1 MKKLLPLLVVL
12 IILSSTVFAQDV
24 AKVKAE
30 IEKLNKLFSQ
40 AMIDNDTEK
49 MMLTYADDI
58 ISLPSYQP
66 MVRGI
71 AKVREMS
78 EMQAKSGWKTTHF
91 ELKTTDVFLAGNYA
105 IEIGN
110 YDMKMSGPDVPEWP
124 DNGKYVTVYEMQ
136 KDGSLKVKIETWNTN
151 TNPWAQM
158 NEEKQEKME
167 RTE

>member
-30 IEKLNKLFSQ
+30 IEKMNKLFSQ

-91 ELKTTDVFLAGNYA
+91 ELKNHRCISCRKLCYRD
-105 IEIGN
+105 
-110 YDMKMSGPDVPEWP
+110 W
-124 DNGKYVTVYEMQ
+124 
-136 KDGSLKVKIETWNTN
+136 
-151 TNPWAQM
+151 
-158 NEEKQEKME
+158 
-167 RTE
+167 